1 MYGYIYIYIY
11 IYLDMC
17 MNIYICMYFVCIYMY
32 LYMLDNKVQVSCLL
46 VIFPE
51 AIFPSLENIKL
62 FYT

>member
-1 MYGYIYIYIY
+1 MDIYIY

-17 MNIYICMYFVCIYMY
+17 MNICIYIYICMYFVCIYMY
-32 LYMLDNKVQVSCLL
+32 LYKLDNKVQVSCLL

>member
-17 MNIYICMYFVCIYMY
+17 MSIYICMYFVCIYMY